1 MDMSSYN
8 LTINVGSDD
17 EGKKRDEAYR
27 KAAKDESLS
36 LAKWIKK
43 HMDPIARFKYE
54 KDDSRR

>member
-1 MDMSSYN
+1 MSSYN

-43 HMDPIARFKYE
+43 HMDPVAKFKYE
-54 KDDSRR
+54 KE